1 MNDASGSI
9 QQTTVDQ
16 RLFQGGCG
24 CSYCQNGSDHAGYNA
39 ESFVPEKDYAVLPG
53 GGGTVTPEAIGVN
66 NAAELIHGYEWGP
79 GGGTAASVSFS
90 FLSAVPSYYASD
102 AQERNDFTPFT
113 TDMQNAIRTALT
125 EISNYANITFTETAG
140 VGDITFGQADLT
152 TSDSDPVAWAYY
164 PDQGGYSGDV
174 WFNTNFNF
182 TGVMDK
188 GDIGYYAAIHEIGH
202 SLGLVH
208 SFTAGLTGN
217 ENTEQFTVMAYDTGP
232 WGNVFAQTH
241 MLYDVSAIQAIYGAN
256 TSFNSGDTVY
266 TLDPNAAYT
275 VWDGGGTDTFDAS
288 AISTG
293 VTIHLEEGG
302 YSSIGLSEH
311 IAIAYGAVIENAI
324 GGSGNDFIY
333 GNDADNVLT
342 GGMGDDI
349 LIGGGGNDEAVFS
362 DYYFNYQINE
372 DAGSITVVHLPLL
385 NNEGTDLLEGIERLS
400 FLDGY
405 YEGGVFT
412 DTSNTDPVAQDDI
425 FTVYKGTVFN
435 GNLLADNGN
444 GVDFDTDGGI
454 LSVVAQT
461 ISTGHAVVQIFENGV
476 FTYAADQD
484 YVGIDN
490 FSYTLLDGQGGS
502 DVGNVTVN
510 LWEDGEPTVDFTGAS
525 FISYNGSQ
533 DAGGSIGV
541 IEAGA
546 GVEISGNA
554 WKRMAFDYTITEDTV
569 ISFEYRSTVQ
579 GEVQGFSLDNDN
591 SQFTGTS
598 YQLYGIETPYTF
610 TRDFQYADIGNWQ
623 SFTIDVGA
631 YQAGDV
637 VNWFGF
643 VNDHDGG
650 SKNGTSFYRNIS
662 IYEDTT
668 PDTDPVAADDIFS
681 GDQDIAIMGNLLADN
696 GNGVDSDP
704 QGDTLNVVAGTFTT
718 LHGDVTIASSGD
730 FTYTPDSGYVGTD
743 SFTYILEDGNGGSDT
758 GNVSI
763 QLNSTN
769 PVDPDVLDF
778 TGASFISYNGSQDAG
793 GSIGVI
799 EAGAGVE
806 ISGNAWKRTAFDYT
820 ITEDTVISFEYRS
833 TVQGEV
839 QGFSLDNDNSQFTGT
854 SYQLYG
860 IETPYTFTRDFQYTD
875 IGNWQ
880 SFTIDVGS
888 YQAGD
893 VVNWFG
899 FVNDHDG
906 GSKNGTSFYRNISI
920 YEDTTPSTDD
930 VVPDIAPLTFDIAD
944 FSSFSNQDTNPT
956 GTLVNGTRVELNGN
970 NWKSVDFDYEVTQHS
985 VMTFDFQSSNR
996 GEIHALGFDNDNNHE
1011 TDKAIQLYG
1020 TQNWGQN
1027 GPNYTGGGAS
1037 QSFEIDLSDFYSVG
1051 ASFTH
1056 LTFVSDDDKSSASNS
1071 VFDNI
1076 RIYELGTQS
1085 ADTMNG
1091 TAQSQSF
1098 VGLEGGDTIM
1108 AGGGD
1113 DALYGGSGMDE
1124 LYGEGGADTF
1134 MFEAISAFTA
1144 IDNVRDFSLADG
1156 DMLDI
1161 SDILEGFYTNPIAQA
1176 ITDFVQIT
1184 DNGTNSF
1191 LAVDADGG
1199 ADNFVQIATLYGQ
1212 TGLTDEDGLETAGT
1226 LITV

>member
-79 GGGTAASVSFS
+79 GGGTSASVSFS

-113 TDMQNAIRTALT
+113 TDMQNAIRTALS

-152 TSDSDPVAWAYY
+152 TPESDPVAWAYY

-266 TLDPNAAYT
+266 ALDPNAAYT

-324 GGSGNDFIY
+324 GGSGSDFIY

-342 GGMGDDI
+342 GGMGDDQI
-349 LIGGGGNDEAVFS
+349 DGAGGTADKALYSGVFS
-362 DYYFNYQINE
+362 NYILTEISDTTTIQ
-372 DAGSITVVHLPLL
+372 DTV
-385 NNEGTDLLEGIERLS
+385 GTDGTDTLMNVER
-400 FLDGY
+400 FVFADGY

-412 DTSNTDPVAQDDI
+412 SN
-425 FTVYKGTVFN
+425 
-435 GNLLADNGN
+435 
-444 GVDFDTDGGI
+444 
-454 LSVVAQT
+454 
-461 ISTGHAVVQIFENGV
+461 
-476 FTYAADQD
+476 
-484 YVGIDN
+484 
-490 FSYTLLDGQGGS
+490 
-502 DVGNVTVN
+502 
-510 LWEDGEPTVDFTGAS
+510 
-525 FISYNGSQ
+525 
-533 DAGGSIGV
+533 
-541 IEAGA
+541 
-546 GVEISGNA
+546 
-554 WKRMAFDYTITEDTV
+554 
-569 ISFEYRSTVQ
+569 
-579 GEVQGFSLDNDN
+579 
-591 SQFTGTS
+591 
-598 YQLYGIETPYTF
+598 
-610 TRDFQYADIGNWQ
+610 
-623 SFTIDVGA
+623 
-631 YQAGDV
+631 
-637 VNWFGF
+637 
-643 VNDHDGG
+643 
-650 SKNGTSFYRNIS
+650 
-662 IYEDTT
+662 
-668 PDTDPVAADDIFS
+668 
-681 GDQDIAIMGNLLADN
+681 
-696 GNGVDSDP
+696 
-704 QGDTLNVVAGTFTT
+704 
-718 LHGDVTIASSGD
+718 
-730 FTYTPDSGYVGTD
+730 
-743 SFTYILEDGNGGSDT
+743 
-758 GNVSI
+758 
-763 QLNSTN
+763 N
-769 PVDPDVLDF
+769 PVDPGVLDF

-806 ISGNAWKRTAFDYT
+806 ISGNAWKRMAFDYT

-920 YEDTTPSTDD
+920 YEDATPDTDPVAADDIFSGDQDIAIMGNLLVDNGNGVDSDPQGDTLNVVAGTFATLHGDVTIASSGDFTYTPDAGYVGADSFTYILEDGNGGSDTGNVSIQLNSTNPVDPDVLDFTGASFISYNGSQDAGGSIGVIEAGAGVEISGNAWKRMAFDYTITEDTVISFEYRSTVQGEVQGFSLDNDSSQFTGTSYQLYGIETPYTFTRDFQYTDIGNWQSFTIDVGAYQAGDVVNWFGFVNDHDGGSKNGTSFYRNISIYEDTTPSTDD

-944 FSSFSNQDTNPT
+944 FSSFSNQDTNPI

-1020 TQNWGQN
+1020 TQNWGQD

-1108 AGGGD
+1108 AGGGG